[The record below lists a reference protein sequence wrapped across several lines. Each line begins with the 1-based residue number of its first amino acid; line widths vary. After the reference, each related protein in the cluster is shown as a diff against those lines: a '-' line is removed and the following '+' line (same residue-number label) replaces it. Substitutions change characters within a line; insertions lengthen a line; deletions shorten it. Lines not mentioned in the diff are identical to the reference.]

1 MTEQVK
7 VIHVVGQ
14 TTRPMQKNRMMIHH
28 SIGFSPDHQV
38 FNHASKS
45 FRVAAAELKEKDS
58 APAEIDV
65 RSTYPYPTHLL
76 TILASYPRML
86 SEVRSSLYLLSP

>member
-1 MTEQVK
+1 MTEQIK

-28 SIGFSPDHQV
+28 SIGSNPDHSV
-38 FNHASKS
+38 YTRASKD
-45 FRVAAAELKEKDS
+45 FRVAAAELQDVKS

-65 RSTYPYPTHLL
+65 GSFKIANVQGDH
-76 TILASYPRML
+76 
-86 SEVRSSLYLLSP
+86 